1 MIETYGSA
9 RPIAF
14 LIDCLVFL
22 GLALALL
29 YPLTQLD
36 SDRFRIGTPLPEFGS
51 VVTTTT
57 RNGTTTATIGGT
69 WVSAT
74 CETPK
79 PVPEAVLVG
88 ILPDQVDRVLV
99 CADKFMGLSS
109 GHTTHVQYRLFGET
123 QSGMQGNQK
132 ITVTKVLG
140 SARYALSTDAAANPV
155 RPLFPLGLMTFGLM
169 WAVAA
174 IGWPTP
180 GKLITG
186 LRVHSPEGAC
196 RPCREFRR
204 LGPFLLAGGFTLL
217 TGLLEVELLAS
228 PALQLA
234 QFAAQ
239 IAFWLFALWYYAWPY
254 LMSARAARYDMA
266 TGCRVVLA

>member
-1 MIETYGSA
+1 MTETYGSA

-29 YPLTQLD
+29 YPLTQLNGD
-36 SDRFRIGTPLPEFGS
+36 QFRIGTPLPEFGS
-51 VVTTTT
+51 VFSTTT
-57 RNGTTTATIGGT
+57 RNGTTTATISGT
-69 WVSAT
+69 WISAT
-74 CETPK
+74 CVTPD
-79 PVPEAVLVG
+79 PVPEAALVA
-88 ILPDQVDRVLV
+88 ILPDQVDQVLV

-109 GHTTHVQYRLFGET
+109 GHTTHVLYRLFGET
-123 QSGMQGNQK
+123 QSGMQGDQK
-132 ITVTKVLG
+132 ITVRRVIG

-155 RPLFPLGLMTFGLM
+155 RPVYPLGLMTFGLM

-174 IGWPTP
+174 LGWPTP

-186 LRVHSPEGAC
+186 LRVHAPEGAC
-196 RPCREFRR
+196 RPCREIRR

-217 TGLLEVELLAS
+217 TGLLEGELLAA
-228 PALQLA
+228 PTLQMA

-239 IAFWLFALWYYAWPY
+239 IAFWIFALWYYAWPY
-254 LMSARAARYDMA
+254 LRSAGAARYDLA